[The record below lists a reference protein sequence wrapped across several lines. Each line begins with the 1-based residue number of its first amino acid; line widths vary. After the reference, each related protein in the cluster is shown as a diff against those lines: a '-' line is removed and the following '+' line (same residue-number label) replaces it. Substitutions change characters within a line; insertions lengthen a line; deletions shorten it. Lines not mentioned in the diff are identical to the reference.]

1 MVTTMKDNEDIDFE
15 ALKTHTVRLA
25 KAGLVGLV
33 ALGSNGE
40 AVHMSTTDRAE
51 VISAIREAL
60 DEAGFK
66 DMPVLA
72 GCSDHSTRGTI
83 QMCKDA
89 QKAGASYALIL
100 SPSYYRHT
108 ITDDVLYEFYTAVAD
123 ASPIPILMYNYPGAV
138 AGIDLNSD
146 LMIKISQHKN
156 VAGAKFTCGNTG
168 KLMRVAKAMDAVS
181 VKGTGSGFIATGG
194 FADMTLQTGVVG
206 GSGAIIGT
214 ANVVPK
220 LCVKTWELYASGQ
233 FEKAIE
239 MQKILG
245 QADWILC
252 STGIPGTK
260 GALAHFS
267 KYSGL
272 RSRKPLA
279 TMSAE
284 QAEEVAD
291 KLAEAWKVEQ
301 TL

>member
-1 MVTTMKDNEDIDFE
+1 MKDNEDLDIA
-15 ALKTHTVRLA
+15 ALKHHSVRLA

-40 AVHMSTTDRAE
+40 AVHMSTDDRDQ
-51 VISAIREAL
+51 VISAVREAL
-60 DEAGFK
+60 DEAGYK
-66 DMPVLA
+66 DMPVIA

-100 SPSYYRHT
+100 SPSYYRHV
-108 ITDDVLYEFYTAVAD
+108 ITDDILYEFFTDVAD

-156 VAGAKFTCGNTG
+156 VVGAKFTCGNTG
-168 KLMRVAKAMDAVS
+168 KLMRVAKATDAVS
-181 VKGTGSGFIATGG
+181 TKGTGSGYIATGG
-194 FADMTLQTGVVG
+194 FADMTVQTAVVG
-206 GSGAIIGT
+206 GSGTIIGT
-214 ANVVPK
+214 ANVFPK
-220 LCVKTWELYASGQ
+220 LSVKTWELYQSGQ
-233 FEKAIE
+233 FEKAME
-239 MQKILG
+239 MQKVLS
-245 QADWILC
+245 QVDWILC
-252 STGIPGTK
+252 SSGIPGTK
-260 GALAHFS
+260 GSLAHFS

-284 QAEEVAD
+284 QAKEVAD
-291 KLAEAWKVEQ
+291 KLADAWAIEES
-301 TL
+301 L